1 MNGTGVFP
9 SNCWWSMP
17 TRFEAGLT
25 QLLHIT
31 LVKVVELGFTRY
43 PSVAEV
49 ATLCFWR
56 THHPVCSFP
65 PFPRHPAARTP
76 VAEIILFSFHKDP
89 IMQALARL
97 SQFIGRT
104 FAVWTLLFAVL
115 AFYYPDT
122 FKWIGPYV
130 VTLLGIIMF
139 GMGLTLSKDDFA
151 EVGRRPLTVLIGV
164 LGQFIIMPGLA
175 WLLCKILALPP
186 EIAIGVILVGCC
198 PGGTASNV
206 MTYLARGDVAL
217 SVAITSVTTLLAPV
231 VTPALIYMLAS
242 AWLEVSAAA
251 MFWSIVQVVILP
263 IVLGVI
269 AQYVLGKRVKAC
281 VDVLPLVSV
290 VAIVAIVA
298 AVVSG
303 NQARIATS
311 GLLIFGV
318 VVLHNGLGLLIGY
331 MLAKLFGFN
340 VAQRKTLSIEV
351 GMQNSGLGAALAS
364 VHFSPLA
371 AVPSAIFS
379 VWHNISGPIAATLFQ
394 RFKDDDSKAQ
404 QAVPVAAAAE

>member
-1 MNGTGVFP
+1 
-9 SNCWWSMP
+9 
-17 TRFEAGLT
+17 
-25 QLLHIT
+25 
-31 LVKVVELGFTRY
+31 
-43 PSVAEV
+43 
-49 ATLCFWR
+49 
-56 THHPVCSFP
+56 
-65 PFPRHPAARTP
+65 
-76 VAEIILFSFHKDP
+76 
-89 IMQALARL
+89 MQALARL
-97 SQFIGRT
+97 SQFVGRT
-104 FAVWTLLFAVL
+104 FAIWTLLFAVL
-115 AFYYPDT
+115 AFYSPET
-122 FKWIGPYV
+122 FKWIGPHV

-139 GMGLTLSKDDFA
+139 GMGLTLSKKDFA
-151 EVGRRPLTVLIGV
+151 EVGRRPGMVLIGV
-164 LGQFIIMPGLA
+164 LSQFIIMPGLA

-206 MTYLARGDVAL
+206 MAYLARGDVAL

-231 VTPALIYMLAS
+231 VTPALIYLLAS

-251 MFWSIVQVVILP
+251 LFWSIVQVVILP